1 MPQTGLSG
9 SRSLRSALTLA
20 VLVGVSPAS
29 HAAANPE
36 VQRYLISIR
45 RLYENLEYERALNQI
60 QLAQQQKARSTEDE
74 VTLSLYEGIL
84 LTEMGRVEPGTAA
97 FKAALLLKP
106 EAQLPVP
113 VAPKIGK
120 LFESV
125 RQQVKREMA
134 PLLAQQQAEPP
145 ARSPSLAPPVP
156 APAAPGSGAEGVS
169 QRAPG
174 RDLRKY
180 ALVPAA
186 VGGGLLVAG
195 GVSWA
200 ISRGERGRLRDDDPA
215 LATREDVDRSVS
227 RGRTWQ
233 TVGFSLLGVGA
244 AGVATAAGMYFLGGP
259 AQSMSLGVST
269 DGTSAM
275 VHGRWP

>member
-1 MPQTGLSG
+1 M
-9 SRSLRSALTLA
+9 
-20 VLVGVSPAS
+20 SPAS
-29 HAAANPE
+29 HAAANQE

-84 LTEMGRVEPGTAA
+84 LAEMGRVEQGTAA

-113 VAPKIGK
+113 VAPKISK

-134 PLLAQQQAEPP
+134 PLLSQQQVEPP

-156 APAAPGSGAEGVS
+156 APAAPVPGAEGVS

-174 RDLRKY
+174 RDLRRY

-200 ISRGERGRLRDDDPA
+200 ISRGERGRLRDDDPS

-259 AQSMSLGVST
+259 ERPVSLGVST

-275 VHGRWP
+275 IHGRWP